1 MSLVAVRAEVTKRAE
16 PGQKQKAVRGH
27 IPFTPRAKKV
37 LELALREAL
46 KLGNNYIGTEHILI
60 ADGSR
65 ASSRT
70 KGQDAST
77 AQLLTRLSEMTSQL
91 VKDELRLA
99 TAELTPKGK
108 KAGMGAGLFGGA
120 GVTALFGVGALVA
133 CAILALDLV
142 LSVWLAA
149 LLVGARH
156 RGTPGQEAGQQGASG
171 EAGRKPLTT
180 SRPISPR

>member
-1 MSLVAVRAEVTKRAE
+1 LVAVRAEVTKRAE

-133 CAILALDLV
+133 CAISPWTWCSRYGWRRCSWAPGI
-142 LSVWLAA
+142 AA
-149 LLVGARH
+149 LLGKKQASKALPAK
-156 RGTPGQEAGQQGASG
+156 PGGNH
-171 EAGRKPLTT
+171 
-180 SRPISPR
+180 